1 MIPNKF
7 KSLELLYVN
16 NEGGYAMKRNIVI
29 LLLALVF
36 LMPYTDVNARRRK
49 KKKTETISYVGG
61 YAGAGYSQLMHDIPN
76 TKIPGGGA
84 GMLGVEYFLKHG
96 KKNKYF
102 NFNLGF
108 EAMYFNSLSCM
119 NDFSLDSKF
128 YYNDPLHNNLE
139 IDYFMDFADYREFH
153 NNLSVGLPIMLGGE
167 FKQFYFAVGAKAKY
181 GLMGNYLTKTA
192 LTTWAR
198 DPEFIEDLE
207 NLPNHNIALN
217 NLQSKGNLNFGL
229 DVIASAE
236 VGVVLDKWMSISA
249 TTLGDDVRTRKDI
262 SYRLGLFVDYGVLNI
277 SKNFAHDDILLAF
290 PEMEAQSDGRYVVSA
305 ASMGSIY
312 NNSMLTSDVSK
323 DTRFNSFVIGAK
335 FTVLIQV
342 SANPDSKK
350 KTRKRPK
357 VRDIVFKE
365 TIYQE
370 FVCGVRDERT
380 GRPLSA
386 QVSIIDLGE
395 KRDTLFTEN
404 SDEELGLCA
413 LELDKTKNY
422 AIMVSKDGYLNYRD
436 TVASI
441 SDTLYVDLQPIKRN
455 TVIILKNLFF
465 DTDKT
470 IIKNTSVESLEEMYR
485 LLVDNPKIKVMITGH
500 TDNVASDAYNIR
512 LSEGRAKAVYD
523 EMVRRG
529 IDPKRMKWQ
538 GKGEREPIETNK
550 TEEGR
555 AVNRRVEFKIL

>member
-1 MIPNKF
+1 M
-7 KSLELLYVN
+7 
-16 NEGGYAMKRNIVI
+16 
-29 LLLALVF
+29 ALVF
-36 LMPYTDVNARRRK
+36 LMPYIDANARRRK
-49 KKKTETISYVGG
+49 NKKTETTSYVGG
-61 YAGAGYSQLMHDIPN
+61 YVGAGYSQLVHDIPN
-76 TKIPGGGA
+76 TTMQGCGT
-84 GMLGVEYFLKHG
+84 GMLGFEYFLKYG
-96 KKNKYF
+96 KKNRYF
-102 NFNLGF
+102 NFHLGL
-108 EAMYFNSLSCM
+108 EAMYFNSLSRM

-128 YYNDPLHNNLE
+128 YYNDPLHDNLE
-139 IDYFMDFADYREFH
+139 IDYFMDFADYRESH
-153 NNLSVGLPIMLGGE
+153 NNLSIGLPIMLGGE

-192 LTTWAR
+192 LTTWAQ
-198 DPEFIEDLE
+198 DPEFIENLE
-207 NLPNHNIALN
+207 NLPNHNISLN
-217 NLQSKGNLNFGL
+217 NLQTKGRLNFGL
-229 DVIASAE
+229 DVTASAE
-236 VGVVLDKWMSISA
+236 IGIVLDKWMPLSA
-249 TTLGDDVRTRKDI
+249 TTMGDDVRTRKDI
-262 SYRLGLFVDYGVLNI
+262 SYRLGIFVDYGVLNI

-290 PEMEAQSDGRYVVSA
+290 PGMSMQSDGRYVVPA
-305 ASMGSIY
+305 TSMGSIY
-312 NNSMLTSDVSK
+312 NNSMLMSDVSK
-323 DTRFNSFVIGAK
+323 NTRFNSFVIGAK

-342 SANPDSKK
+342 SKNPDANK
-350 KTRKRPK
+350 KTRKRPV
-357 VRDIVFKE
+357 VRDVVLKDAH
-365 TIYQE
+365 YQE

-386 QVSIIDLGE
+386 QVSIIDLEE
-395 KRDTLFTEN
+395 KRDTLFAEK

-413 LELDKTKNY
+413 LELDRTKNY
-422 AIMVSKDGYLNYRD
+422 VIMVSKDGYLNYRD
-436 TVASI
+436 TVAFI
-441 SDTLYVDLQPIKRN
+441 SDTLYVDLQPIRKN

-485 LLVDNPKIKVMITGH
+485 LLVENPKIRVMITGH

-555 AVNRRVEFKIL
+555 AANRRVEFRIL

>member
-1 MIPNKF
+1 
-7 KSLELLYVN
+7 
-16 NEGGYAMKRNIVI
+16 MKRNIVI

-36 LMPYTDVNARRRK
+36 LMPYADVNARRRK
-49 KKKTETISYVGG
+49 KKKTETVSYVGG
-61 YAGAGYSQLMHDIPN
+61 YAGAGYSRLMHDIPN
-76 TKIPGGGA
+76 TTVPGGGA
-84 GMLGVEYFLKHG
+84 GMLGFEYFLKHG

-102 NFNLGF
+102 NFHLGL
-108 EAMYFNSLSCM
+108 EAMYFNSLSRM

-128 YYNDPLHNNLE
+128 YYHDPLHNNLE
-139 IDYFMDFADYREFH
+139 IDYFMDFADYRESH
-153 NNLSVGLPIMLGGE
+153 NNLSVGVPIMLGGE

-192 LTTWAR
+192 LTTWAQ
-198 DPEFIEDLE
+198 DPEFIENLE

-229 DVIASAE
+229 DVTGAAE
-236 VGVVLDKWMSISA
+236 VGIVLDKWMSISA

-277 SKNFAHDDILLAF
+277 SKNFVHDDILLAF
-290 PEMEAQSDGRYVVSA
+290 PGMTMQSDGRYVVPA
-305 ASMGSIY
+305 TSMGSVY
-312 NNSMLTSDVSK
+312 NNSILATDISR
-323 DTRFNSFVIGAK
+323 DTPFNSFVIGAK
-335 FTVLIQV
+335 FTVLIQA

-350 KTRKRPK
+350 KTRKRPV

-365 TIYQE
+365 TPYQE

-386 QVSIIDLGE
+386 QVSIIDLLE
-395 KRDTLFTEN
+395 KQDTLFNEH
-404 SDEELGLCA
+404 SDEELGLCS
-413 LELDKTKNY
+413 LELEKVKTY

-436 TVASI
+436 TVESI
-441 SDTLYVDLQPIKRN
+441 SDTLYIDLQPIKRN

-538 GKGEREPIETNK
+538 GKGEREPIETNR

-555 AVNRRVEFKIL
+555 AANRRVEFRIL

>member
-7 KSLELLYVN
+7 KLLGLLYVN
-16 NEGGYAMKRNIVI
+16 NEGGYVMKRNIVI
-29 LLLALVF
+29 LFLALVF
-36 LMPYTDVNARRRK
+36 LMPYTDLSARRRK
-49 KKKTETISYVGG
+49 KYYPASYVGG
-61 YAGAGYSQLMHDIPN
+61 YVGVGYSQLMHNIP
-76 TKIPGGGA
+76 TTTTPGGGA
-84 GMLGVEYFLKHG
+84 GLLGLEYFVKYG
-96 KKNKYF
+96 KNDKYF
-102 NFNLGF
+102 NFHLGV
-108 EAMYFNSLSCM
+108 EAMYFNSLSRM
-119 NDFSLDSKF
+119 NDFSLGSTF
-128 YYNDPLHNNLE
+128 YYNDPLHDNLE
-139 IDYFMDFADYREFH
+139 IDYFMDFANYRESH
-153 NNLSVGLPIMLGGE
+153 NNLSIGLPIMFGGE
-167 FKQFYFAVGAKAKY
+167 FKQLYFAVGAKAKY

-229 DVIASAE
+229 DVTASAE
-236 VGVVLDKWMSISA
+236 VGLVLDKWLSSSA
-249 TTLGDDVRTRKDI
+249 TKIGTDVRTRK
-262 SYRLGLFVDYGVLNI
+262 SVTYRLGVFVDYGVLNL
-277 SKNFAHDDILLAF
+277 SRNFTHEDILLAF
-290 PEMEAQSDGRYVVSA
+290 PGMQTQSDGRYLVPA
-305 ASMGSIY
+305 TSMGSVY
-312 NNSMLTSDVSK
+312 NNSMLMSDVSK
-323 DTRFNSFVIGAK
+323 ETRFNSFVVGAK
-335 FTVLIQV
+335 FTVLFQV
-342 SANPDSKK
+342 SKNPDKNKK
-350 KTRKRPK
+350 ARKRPQ
-357 VRDIVFKE
+357 VRDVVLKD
-365 TIYQE
+365 TLYQE

-380 GRPLSA
+380 GYPLSA
-386 QVSIIDLGE
+386 QVSIIDLEE
-395 KRDTLFTEN
+395 KRDTLFVEDTDN
-404 SDEELGLCA
+404 ELGLCE
-413 LELDKTKNY
+413 LELDRTKKY

-436 TVASI
+436 TVVSI

-485 LLVDNPKIKVMITGH
+485 LLVDNPKIRVMITGH

-538 GKGEREPIETNK
+538 GKGEREPIDTNK

-555 AVNRRVEFKIL
+555 AANRRVEFKIL

>member
-1 MIPNKF
+1 
-7 KSLELLYVN
+7 
-16 NEGGYAMKRNIVI
+16 MKRNIVI

-36 LMPYTDVNARRRK
+36 LMPYVDVSARRRK
-49 KKKTETISYVGG
+49 KKKIETILYVGG
-61 YAGAGYSQLMHDIPN
+61 YTGVGYSQLIHDIPN
-76 TKIPGGGA
+76 TTIPGGGT
-84 GMLGVEYFLKHG
+84 GMLGFEYFLKHG

-102 NFNLGF
+102 NFHLGL
-108 EAMYFNSLSCM
+108 EAMYFNSLSRM
-119 NDFSLDSKF
+119 NDFSFDSKF
-128 YYNDPLHNNLE
+128 YYSDPSHDDLE
-139 IDYFMDFADYREFH
+139 IDYFMDFADYRESH
-153 NNLSVGLPIMLGGE
+153 NNLSVNLPIMFGGE

-181 GLMGNYLTKTA
+181 GLWGNYLTTTS

-207 NLPNHNIALN
+207 NLPNHNIALS
-217 NLQSKGNLNFGL
+217 NLQSKGKLNFGL
-229 DVIASAE
+229 DVAASAE
-236 VGVVLDKWMSISA
+236 IGVILDEWMSISA
-249 TTLGDDVRTRKDI
+249 TTLGDDVRTRKNI
-262 SYRLGLFVDYGVLNI
+262 TYRLGLFVDYGVLNI
-277 SKNFAHDDILLAF
+277 NKNFTHDNILLAF
-290 PEMEAQSDGRYVVSA
+290 PEMQYQADGRYIVPA
-305 ASMGSIY
+305 GSMGDIY
-312 NNSMLTSDVSK
+312 NNSILTSDISK
-323 DTRFNSFVIGAK
+323 VAHFNTFVIGAK
-335 FTVLIQV
+335 FSVLIQA

-350 KTRKRPK
+350 KTRKRPN
-357 VRDIVFKE
+357 VRDVDLKD
-365 TIYQE
+365 TPYQE

-395 KRDTLFTEN
+395 QRDTLFAEKT
-404 SDEELGLCA
+404 DAELGLCA
-413 LELDKTKNY
+413 LDLNKTKNY

-436 TVASI
+436 TIASI

-485 LLVDNPKIKVMITGH
+485 LLVDNPQIKVMITGH

-555 AVNRRVEFKIL
+555 AANRRVEFRIL

>member
-1 MIPNKF
+1 
-7 KSLELLYVN
+7 
-16 NEGGYAMKRNIVI
+16 
-29 LLLALVF
+29 
-36 LMPYTDVNARRRK
+36 
-49 KKKTETISYVGG
+49 
-61 YAGAGYSQLMHDIPN
+61 MHDIPN
-76 TKIPGGGA
+76 TTVPGGGA
-84 GMLGVEYFLKHG
+84 GMLGFEYFLKHV

-102 NFNLGF
+102 NFHLGL
-108 EAMYFNSLSCM
+108 EAMYFNSLSRM

-128 YYNDPLHNNLE
+128 YYHDPLHNNLE
-139 IDYFMDFADYREFH
+139 IDYFMDFAYYRESH
-153 NNLSVGLPIMLGGE
+153 NNLSVGVPIMLGGE

-192 LTTWAR
+192 LTTWAQ
-198 DPEFIEDLE
+198 DPEFIENLE

-217 NLQSKGNLNFGL
+217 NLQSKGSLNFGL
-229 DVIASAE
+229 DVTASAE
-236 VGVVLDKWMSISA
+236 VGIILDKWMSISA

-290 PEMEAQSDGRYVVSA
+290 PGMSMQSDGRYVVPA
-305 ASMGSIY
+305 TSMGSVY
-312 NNSMLTSDVSK
+312 NNSILATDISR
-323 DTRFNSFVIGAK
+323 DTPFNSFVIGAK
-335 FTVLIQV
+335 FTVLIQA

-350 KTRKRPK
+350 KTRKRPV

-365 TIYQE
+365 TLYQE

-386 QVSIIDLGE
+386 QVSIIDLLE
-395 KRDTLFTEN
+395 KQDTLFNEH
-404 SDEELGLCA
+404 SDEELGLCS
-413 LELDKTKNY
+413 LELEKAKTY

-436 TVASI
+436 TVESI
-441 SDTLYVDLQPIKRN
+441 SDTLYIDLQPIKRN

-538 GKGEREPIETNK
+538 GKGEREPIETNR

-555 AVNRRVEFKIL
+555 AANRRVEFRIL

>member
-7 KSLELLYVN
+7 KLLGLLYVN
-16 NEGGYAMKRNIVI
+16 NEGGYVMKRNIVI
-29 LLLALVF
+29 LFLALVF
-36 LMPYTDVNARRRK
+36 LMPYTDLSARRRK
-49 KKKTETISYVGG
+49 KYYPASYVGG
-61 YAGAGYSQLMHDIPN
+61 YVGVGYSQLMHNIP
-76 TKIPGGGA
+76 TTTTPGGGA
-84 GMLGVEYFLKHG
+84 GVFGLEYFVKYG
-96 KKNKYF
+96 KNDKYF
-102 NFNLGF
+102 NFHLGV
-108 EAMYFNSLSCM
+108 EAMYFNSLSRM
-119 NDFSLDSKF
+119 NDFSLGSTF
-128 YYNDPLHNNLE
+128 YYNDPLHDNLE
-139 IDYFMDFADYREFH
+139 IDYFMDFANYRESH
-153 NNLSVGLPIMLGGE
+153 NNLSIGLPIMFGGE
-167 FKQFYFAVGAKAKY
+167 FKQLYFAVGAKAKY

-229 DVIASAE
+229 DVTASAE
-236 VGVVLDKWMSISA
+236 VGLVLDKWLSSSA
-249 TTLGDDVRTRKDI
+249 TKIGTDVRTRK
-262 SYRLGLFVDYGVLNI
+262 SVTYRLGVFVDYGVLNL
-277 SKNFAHDDILLAF
+277 SRNFTHEDILLAF
-290 PEMEAQSDGRYVVSA
+290 PGMQTQSDGRYLVPA
-305 ASMGSIY
+305 TSMGSVY
-312 NNSMLTSDVSK
+312 NNSMLMSDVSK
-323 DTRFNSFVIGAK
+323 ETRFNSFVVGAK
-335 FTVLIQV
+335 FTVLFQV
-342 SANPDSKK
+342 SKNPDKNKK
-350 KTRKRPK
+350 ARKRPQ
-357 VRDIVFKE
+357 VRDVVLKD
-365 TIYQE
+365 TLYQE

-380 GRPLSA
+380 GYPLSA
-386 QVSIIDLGE
+386 QVSIIDLEE
-395 KRDTLFTEN
+395 KRDTLFVEDTDN
-404 SDEELGLCA
+404 ELGLCE
-413 LELDKTKNY
+413 LELDRTKKY

-436 TVASI
+436 TVVSI

-485 LLVDNPKIKVMITGH
+485 LLVDNPKIRVMITGH

-538 GKGEREPIETNK
+538 GKGEREPIDTNK

-555 AVNRRVEFKIL
+555 AANRRVEFKIL